1 MRNFPFLLPL
11 LFLPSVALLARE
23 ADAQTANSDYTTK
36 AGDDCVSVAVKAY
49 GDRRAVELI
58 HKANPQMGPVP
69 HVLKPGSVLHLPPK
83 EAVSGA
89 PDARVTFVRNKVT
102 VQAAASKSA
111 EVNDP
116 LFRTNRVST
125 ANASSANVTFRDE
138 TQIRVGEESLVIIL
152 GDVQGAAKKQAADA
166 TLVDGNLQT
175 RLGELAGKRPLTVDT
190 EGGARIT
197 MSTGSALVGVDAAKT
212 TRLAVHA
219 GSAGFAGAL
228 GAVSVPKGFG
238 SKAEK
243 GKAPTP
249 PKPLPASPSWTSAP
263 AEVVFVDVGGKGRV
277 KASYGDGAISG
288 KPKATSFRVKFA
300 HDMALDDVVSDTVVP
315 AAVTTLDAQGLT
327 PGTYFFRISAI
338 DDDKFESPAGATA
351 KVIVVSTTMTETTP
365 GRARLVIAPGGVA
378 CTIDGKAHG
387 GEEIDATTAHTVMCS
402 IDAKDPGARGS
413 DVVHSPGAVVVP
425 VLTKPLRATAT
436 LRDADA
442 STGRGVVEVELRD
455 AAGALVPTD
464 GVVAT
469 ASNGV
474 EVESVR
480 TEGTKALVSIRFPA
494 TARPFVV
501 TLTRGALVTESN
513 VLRIPAPHDGD
524 SRTRRAEAPVLPA
537 RGFEIALSGGF
548 DTLLSGHGGRHLT
561 LGTSYRTPLASKVT
575 VALGPSVTLARFE
588 PTPVSP
594 DAFEPAPLGDTSD
607 HTNVHLAIPV
617 ALRLFPRGPVSPYLS
632 AGPELA
638 IQRST
643 FSTGTKR
650 TTATG
655 TLVGGRIALG
665 AQIEVGPGWVF
676 LEGGLR
682 GAGVVS
688 ADPAAES
695 LSGATLD
702 LGYRF
707 TH

>member
-1 MRNFPFLLPL
+1 MLKISFLFSLLVLPSLTLLP
-11 LFLPSVALLARE
+11 RE
-23 ADAQTANSDYTTK
+23 ARAQTANSDYSTK
-36 AGDDCVSVAVKAY
+36 AGDDCVSVAMKAY

-69 HVLKPGSVLHLPPK
+69 HVLKPGTVLHLPPK
-83 EAVSGA
+83 EALAGA
-89 PDARVTFVRNKVT
+89 PDAHVTFVRNKVT

-166 TLVDGNLQT
+166 TLVEGHLQT

-197 MSTGSALVGVDAAKT
+197 MSTGSALVGVDAVKT

-219 GSAGFAGAL
+219 GSAAFAGVL
-228 GAVSVPKGFG
+228 GAVSVPKGYG
-238 SKAEK
+238 SKAER

-249 PKPLPASPSWTSAP
+249 PKPLPAPPSWIGAP
-263 AEVVFVDVGGKGRV
+263 AEVVFVDGGGKARV
-277 KASYGDGAISG
+277 KASYGDAGIPG
-288 KPKATSFRVKFA
+288 KPKATSFRVKVA
-300 HDMALDDVVSDTVVP
+300 HDTALDDVVSDTVVP

-327 PGTYFFRISAI
+327 PGTYFFRVSAI
-338 DDDKFESPAGATA
+338 DDDTFESPAGATA

-378 CTIDGKAHG
+378 CTIDGKPHG
-387 GEEIDATTAHTVMCS
+387 DEEVDATTTHTVMCS
-402 IDAKDPGARGS
+402 IDAKDPGARGG

-436 LRDADA
+436 LGNADP

-455 AAGALVPTD
+455 AAGAPVVAD

-474 EVESVR
+474 SVESVR
-480 TEGTKALVSIRFPA
+480 SEGSKALVSVRFPA

-513 VLRIPAPHDGD
+513 VLRIPAPRDEGKP
-524 SRTRRAEAPVLPA
+524 RRAEAPVLPA
-537 RGFEIALSGGF
+537 RGFEIAFSGGF

-588 PTPVSP
+588 PTPVSR
-594 DAFEPAPLGDTSD
+594 DAFDPAPLGDTSD

-617 ALRLFPRGPVSPYLS
+617 ALRLFPHAFVSPYLS

-638 IQRST
+638 VQRST

-650 TTATG
+650 ITATG
-655 TLVGGRIALG
+655 TLVGGRIGLG
-665 AQIEVGPGWVF
+665 AQAEAGPGWVF
-676 LEGGLR
+676 LEAALR
-682 GAGVVS
+682 GAGVLS